1 LEKPDRERIFAKL
14 DEMTRYVEELKE
26 MLPEEE
32 EYLQNLIKR
41 RACEKT
47 IEAAIESLI
56 DVSAMIVSAQRF
68 GLPASEES
76 ILDILVERK
85 VLNKGSGERLKDMK
99 GFRNILIHRYA
110 HVDDEIVYQ
119 NLTEYLDD
127 FYDFRKAIESY
138 LEKQKS

>member
-1 LEKPDRERIFAKL
+1 MNLEKPDRERIFAKL

-47 IEAAIESLI
+47 IEVAIESLI
-56 DVSAMIVSAQRF
+56 DVSAMIVSAERF

-85 VLNKGSGERLKDMK
+85 VLSKELGERLKDMK

-119 NLTEYLDD
+119 NLTDCLDD
-127 FYDFRKAIESY
+127 FNKFGKSIGLYF
-138 LEKQKS
+138 EK

>member
-1 LEKPDRERIFAKL
+1 MEKSDRERIFVKL

-32 EYLQNLIKR
+32 EYFQNLIKR

-47 IEAAIESLI
+47 IEVAIESLI

-68 GLPASEES
+68 GLPANEES
-76 ILDILVERK
+76 IMDMLVEK
-85 VLNKGSGERLKDMK
+85 NVLGKELGERLKDMK

-110 HVDDEIVYQ
+110 HVDDAIVYQ
-119 NLTEYLDD
+119 NLTDYLDD
-127 FYDFRKAIESY
+127 FYKFREAIESY
-138 LEKQKS
+138 LEKQKG

>member
-1 LEKPDRERIFAKL
+1 MEKPDRERIFAKL

-85 VLNKGSGERLKDMK
+85 VLSKGSGDSLKDMK

-119 NLTEYLDD
+119 NLTDYLDD
-127 FYDFRKAIESY
+127 FYDFRKAIELY
-138 LEKQKS
+138 LEQQKS

>member
-1 LEKPDRERIFAKL
+1 MEKPDRERIFAKL

-76 ILDILVERK
+76 ILDILVERN
-85 VLNKGSGERLKDMK
+85 VLSKGSGERLKDMK

-110 HVDDEIVYQ
+110 HVDDGIVYG
-119 NLTEYLDD
+119 NLTDYLDD
-127 FYDFRKAIESY
+127 FSKFNRTIQSY
-138 LEKQKS
+138 MERFVI

>member
-1 LEKPDRERIFAKL
+1 
-14 DEMTRYVEELKE
+14 
-26 MLPEEE
+26 
-32 EYLQNLIKR
+32 
-41 RACEKT
+41 
-47 IEAAIESLI
+47 
-56 DVSAMIVSAQRF
+56 F

-127 FYDFRKAIESY
+127 FYDFGKAIESY